1 MTSFWKRRKQADFT
15 AEIESHIRIE
25 AEQLCEEGVSAPDA
39 RAGDSPVSV
48 RERKP
53 RNLRGH
59 SLI

>member
-39 RAGDSPVSV
+39 RDRRFACRRPGSGNRATCAVT
-48 RERKP
+48 
-53 RNLRGH
+53 L
-59 SLI
+59 